1 MNYKT
6 IAELKEELG
15 RIDERRQAIEKLIIL
30 YANLPEPAAK
40 YPWNM
45 PQPDRE
51 AEERLALQS

>member
-1 MNYKT
+1 MTYKT
-6 IAELKEELG
+6 IAELKEELA

-45 PQPDRE
+45 PQPDKE
-51 AEERLALQS
+51 ADERFAVQS